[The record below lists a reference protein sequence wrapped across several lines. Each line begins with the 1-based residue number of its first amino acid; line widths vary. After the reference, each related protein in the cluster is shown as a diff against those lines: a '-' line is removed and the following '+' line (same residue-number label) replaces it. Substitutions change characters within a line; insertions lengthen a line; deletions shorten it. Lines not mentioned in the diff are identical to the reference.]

1 MALQARVMRWERG
14 SLCMSEQ
21 PCERVKAER
30 TIGTG
35 HCMFPK
41 FSLSF
46 AFVHMC
52 NWAGVGKTSLATALA
67 ETWLGSRRALVRVD
81 AWPRQISLFFFS
93 IAKLCK
99 AQKIW
104 KALHKL
110 WSHQDCASASSVET
124 ASALAA
130 AVRRRPHSVVPRT
143 WRKFPH
149 HLVCLTSFIMAP
161 ELVTL
166 GKPFDGSWWQEA
178 GSV

>member
-1 MALQARVMRWERG
+1 
-14 SLCMSEQ
+14 MSEQ

-81 AWPRQISLFFFS
+81 AWPRQISLFFFNS
-93 IAKLCK
+93 KAMQSSKNLESFAQALKPSGLC
-99 AQKIW
+99 
-104 KALHKL
+104 
-110 WSHQDCASASSVET
+110 
-124 ASALAA
+124 
-130 AVRRRPHSVVPRT
+130 
-143 WRKFPH
+143 
-149 HLVCLTSFIMAP
+149 
-161 ELVTL
+161 
-166 GKPFDGSWWQEA
+166 
-178 GSV
+178 